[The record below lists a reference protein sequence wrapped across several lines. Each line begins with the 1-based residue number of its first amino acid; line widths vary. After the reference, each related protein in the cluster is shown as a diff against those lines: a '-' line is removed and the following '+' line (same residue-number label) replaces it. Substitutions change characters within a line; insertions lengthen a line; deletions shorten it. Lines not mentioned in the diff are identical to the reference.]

1 MITEF
6 ILAIIAILSIL
17 IALGYRRQLVTIS
30 RQLKFYNK
38 HNSNLMIS
46 KEFGDKKTMELVDC
60 INEMLDQVRCMKRD
74 YQIMDENLKGTITNL
89 SHDIRTPL
97 TSLDGYFQL
106 LTDSKEEEERT
117 KYIKI
122 IKERINS
129 LKDMLEELFTYTK
142 LQSNDYS
149 LELKKYNLN
158 KILYETIFSFYDD
171 FKTLEIEP
179 EIEIGNDSIYIL
191 CNDVALKRIIQNIIK
206 NTLVHG
212 KDNISVKMEQMGSTV
227 RISFSN
233 NFEVGEDMDIE
244 QVFERFYKADTARN
258 HTSTGL
264 GLSIAREL
272 ALKMGGTID
281 AQKNINTFLIQL
293 SFPIVE

>member
-1 MITEF
+1 
-6 ILAIIAILSIL
+6 
-17 IALGYRRQLVTIS
+17 
-30 RQLKFYNK
+30 
-38 HNSNLMIS
+38 MIS